1 MKKIINPHT
10 GKEDYFLNHK
20 EAADHIY
27 MTVGMLKYRYTVSC
41 TMHESMVP
49 KRSTLHNIN
58 GFWLSDLDHY
68 KNNNIGL
75 TRKNKQKVA
84 EKNGTAE
91 VLEFSQKKRT

>member
-1 MKKIINPHT
+1 MKKLINPHT
-10 GKEDYFLNHK
+10 GKQDYFLNHK

-27 MTVGMLKYRYTVSC
+27 MTVGSLKYRYTDAC
-41 TMHESMVP
+41 TLDSSLKP
-49 KRSTLHNIN
+49 KRSTLHGIN
-58 GFWLSDLDHY
+58 GFWLSNLDHY

-84 EKNGTAE
+84 EQKETAE